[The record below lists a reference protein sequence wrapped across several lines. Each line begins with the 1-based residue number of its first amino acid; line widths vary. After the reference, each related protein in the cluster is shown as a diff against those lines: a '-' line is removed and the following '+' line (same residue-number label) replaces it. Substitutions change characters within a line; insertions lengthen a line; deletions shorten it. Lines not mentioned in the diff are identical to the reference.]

1 MTTRLP
7 DIEEPID
14 SLDSILTD
22 HRIAWLQMLNELND
36 EIISVPEMLEIK
48 AKIITDT
55 KQAIKD
61 LFSQSRGCI
70 DCKKLRCEECERLWQ
85 T

>member
-14 SLDSILTD
+14 TLDKRLEEIV
-22 HRIAWLQMLNELND
+22 IAIAYSDNARFH
-36 EIISVPEMLEIK
+36 PESY
-48 AKIITDT
+48 A
-55 KQAIKD
+55 QAIKD